1 MIVEVEKKESQGRT
15 SITLSG
21 VIDER
26 TSFESVI
33 GSTQS
38 SLDIHCKG
46 ITRINSIGVKNWVR
60 FFSNL
65 RKKGVRLRFLECSSV
80 VVQQLEFF
88 HNVVEP
94 QEIESVFIPLVCD
107 FCGKNDE
114 KLSSIQDLRTLGFRT
129 PAWKCTCG
137 GSLVLDDADEFFQ
150 AIKS

>member
-26 TSFESVI
+26 TSFESAI

-46 ITRINSIGVKNWVR
+46 ISRINSIGVKNWVR

-65 RKKGVRLRFLECSSV
+65 RKKGVRLRFLECSSA

-88 HNVVEP
+88 HHFVEP
-94 QEIESVFIPLVCD
+94 QEIESVFISLVCD
-107 FCGKNDE
+107 FCGKNEE
-114 KLSSIQDLRTLGFRT
+114 KLSSIQDLRKLGFRA
-129 PAWKCTCG
+129 PLWKCSCG
-137 GSLVLDDADEFFQ
+137 GNLILDDEDDFFQ